1 VLLFGVDPALVPH
14 LPTGEQ
20 QFVQGFSRFVTPR
33 NADSIT
39 RELNEAHYH
48 VERNANPRMV
58 FIDTSLRVS
67 ELLKVA

>member
-1 VLLFGVDPALVPH
+1 VHPG
-14 LPTGEQ
+14 
-20 QFVQGFSRFVTPR
+20 

-58 FIDTSLRVS
+58 FVDTSLRLA
-67 ELLKVA
+67 EFLKIPI